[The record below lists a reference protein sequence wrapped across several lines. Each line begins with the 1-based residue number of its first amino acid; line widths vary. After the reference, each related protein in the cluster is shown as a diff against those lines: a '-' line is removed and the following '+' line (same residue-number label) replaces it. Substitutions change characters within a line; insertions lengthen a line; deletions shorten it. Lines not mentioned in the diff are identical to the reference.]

1 MNLIQYSCFHL
12 SVLYC
17 MGWQLDI
24 LRASWG
30 KLASN
35 YYNSRFI
42 IISGC
47 DYLSPD
53 STTLKRFVFSSFR
66 SVSASQRD
74 TTERRRQLEVKN
86 RSMGLETCSCTW
98 RMHHE
103 LWKLLMFAQL
113 SLAAWTCSHGWKAA
127 ALGFKPLVH
136 ILCLSQTEKE
146 SGLSSR
152 QQRVWFVPL
161 GTFC

>member
-1 MNLIQYSCFHL
+1 MVCLHTYTHTHANTHCSSNLRMNLIQYSCFHL

-66 SVSASQRD
+66 SMSASQRD
-74 TTERRRQLEVKN
+74 TTERRRQLEVKT

-98 RMHHE
+98 RMHHD
-103 LWKLLMFAQL
+103 LWKLRSLSFHWQRGHVVTDGKQQL
-113 SLAAWTCSHGWKAA
+113 
-127 ALGFKPLVH
+127 
-136 ILCLSQTEKE
+136 
-146 SGLSSR
+146 
-152 QQRVWFVPL
+152 
-161 GTFC
+161 